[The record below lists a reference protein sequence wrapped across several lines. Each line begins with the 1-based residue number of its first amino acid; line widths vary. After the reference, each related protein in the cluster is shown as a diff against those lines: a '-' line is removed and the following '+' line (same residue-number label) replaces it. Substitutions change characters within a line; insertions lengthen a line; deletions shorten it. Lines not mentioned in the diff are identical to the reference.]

1 MTASMMFARARIR
14 KRVLLVVGTSGGV
27 PGVGVGSGSGG
38 GGGSY
43 QSDPSRPYMVDGSG
57 GGARAVVC
65 VAVVVAAVVV
75 AAVVVAAVVVAA
87 VVVVAV
93 VVVELVPDVEG
104 PPGPGAD
111 VVLPEVGAGAGGG
124 GVVVVAVEVVDAALG
139 SVDV

>member
-1 MTASMMFARARIR
+1 M
-14 KRVLLVVGTSGGV
+14 LLVVGTSGGV

-43 QSDPSRPYMVDGSG
+43 QSDPSRPYVVNAGG
-57 GGARAVVC
+57 GGARSVVC
-65 VAVVVAAVVV
+65 VAVVVAAI
-75 AAVVVAAVVVAA
+75 
-87 VVVVAV
+87 

>member
-1 MTASMMFARARIR
+1 
-14 KRVLLVVGTSGGV
+14 VPLVVGTSGGV
-27 PGVGVGSGSGG
+27 PGSGVGSGSGG

-43 QSDPSRPYMVDGSG
+43 QSDPSRPYVLNAGG
-57 GGARAVVC
+57 GGARAVLC

-75 AAVVVAAVVVAA
+75 AAI
-87 VVVVAV
+87 

>member
-14 KRVLLVVGTSGGV
+14 KRVPLVVGTSGGV
-27 PGVGVGSGSGG
+27 PGSGVGSGSGG

-43 QSDPSRPYMVDGSG
+43 QSDPSRPYVVNAGG
-57 GGARAVVC
+57 GGARSVVC

-75 AAVVVAAVVVAA
+75 TAI
-87 VVVVAV
+87 